1 MSKGNLYVE
10 MKTPDVDGP
19 KQTFSNP
26 DYFNDTPQQ
35 QQQQQQ
41 LDTAAT
47 RPKEYF
53 NVDRR

>member
-1 MSKGNLYVE
+1 